1 MTPTGPVESWS
12 QSPETLGAIYPF
24 LGFEGLMVVASLV
37 AWISWT
43 VWQARHKKAEYERM
57 VKCLRESGNL
67 Q

>member
-24 LGFEGLMVVASLV
+24 LGFEGLMVVGSLV

-43 VWQARHKKAEYERM
+43 VWQARHEKAEYERM
-57 VKCLRESGNL
+57 VKTLRESGNL
-67 Q
+67 E